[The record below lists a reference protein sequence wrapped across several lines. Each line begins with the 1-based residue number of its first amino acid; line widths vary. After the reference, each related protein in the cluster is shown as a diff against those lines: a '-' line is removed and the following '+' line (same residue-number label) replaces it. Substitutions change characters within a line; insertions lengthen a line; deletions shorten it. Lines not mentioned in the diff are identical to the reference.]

1 MIKVGFKEV
10 GKEVQFI
17 EIPNALNEFNRLVDG
32 YIEEVP
38 FYLLNHNLPDV
49 VIALNEEG
57 KIKNLEPN
65 IKYFSDD
72 LVGNLVFCKHDNK
85 GGLCSLNETE
95 FKEIANTI
103 KSLSY

>member
-10 GKEVQFI
+10 GKEVEFI
-17 EIPNALNEFNRLVDG
+17 EIPNTLDELNRLVDG
-32 YIEEVP
+32 CIEEVP
-38 FYLLNHNLPDV
+38 FYLLNPNLPD
-49 VIALNEEG
+49 IIIMLNEEG

-72 LVGNLVFCKHDNK
+72 LVGNLIFCKHDGN

-103 KSLSY
+103 KSLSF